1 MHSDLAVTKKSDT
14 GKIFKENILAF
25 DQFRNYVDPS
35 GMFNGGLVKEFV
47 NIVNDTSKDMITIN
61 PMNDLES
68 STIDDKNKVE
78 NEEEG
83 LI

>member
-1 MHSDLAVTKKSDT
+1 
-14 GKIFKENILAF
+14 
-25 DQFRNYVDPS
+25 
-35 GMFNGGLVKEFV
+35 
-47 NIVNDTSKDMITIN
+47 MITIN

-68 STIDDKNKVE
+68 STIDDKNKEE